1 MRRRRLRVAC
11 PERDTDVA
19 GGLSWVSVSN
29 AFSRVAFRCLVMK
42 DLQNGVCRLIQQ
54 SCYYQNNIAH
64 REEVSDNYRAVDDHF
79 LLDSWWKR

>member
-42 DLQNGVCRLIQQ
+42 GSAEWSLSADT
-54 SCYYQNNIAH
+54 
-64 REEVSDNYRAVDDHF
+64 AVM
-79 LLDSWWKR
+79 LLSE